1 MKVIIA
7 GSRTFRDLDILTKE
21 CDFYLQNCKDIE
33 VVSGTAAGADSL
45 GEMYALTRNYKVTR
59 FPADWQKYGKAAGYI
74 RNEEMAKYADALI
87 AFWDGISK
95 GTEHMI
101 NLAKRYN
108 LKIAVYEHT
117 NTDNG
122 RTPGAGFSSKGY
134 DPTQEVIW
142 PEHGG
147 FRRRKGGDEAGE
159 GNGT

>member
-1 MKVIIA
+1 LKVIIA
-7 GSRTFRDLDILTKE
+7 GSRTFKDLNILTKE
-21 CDFYLQNCKDIE
+21 CDFYLQNQKEIE
-33 VVSGTAAGADSL
+33 VVSGAAAGADTL

-108 LKIAVYEHT
+108 LKLAVYEHT

-122 RTPGAGFSSKGY
+122 RTPGAGFSSRGY
-134 DPTQEVIW
+134 DPTKEDLWSEYGPV
-142 PEHGG
+142 
-147 FRRRKGGDEAGE
+147 RRKKIGDDSSSGE
-159 GNGT
+159 GS